1 MTFYALIVAIL
12 EIEVFEV
19 GQSSGLKNVAMI
31 HSTLGFVLSL
41 LLVFRTNTAYDRW
54 WEGRK
59 IWGML
64 VNNSRN
70 LAVKLNGILAVSD
83 TENRDFFQKKITL
96 FPFVLSRHLSRD
108 ETKMALDED
117 YFQRNIDAQ
126 KNIHQPIELINE
138 LNFHCAKLYQ
148 QGIIKDSQ
156 MRYIERELSVYMEIC
171 GGCERIKNTPIPFS
185 YASFIK
191 RFIIIYV
198 IALPVSYAMT
208 IGYAMVPLTVFV
220 FYVLMSLELLAEE
233 IEDPFNNDVNDI
245 PTSRIAQNIQQD
257 IEEVFKQHL

>member
-1 MTFYALIVAIL
+1 MKYHDTKNWLLALVRFDKNDTLRLLKKPLCIMTFYALIVAIL

-96 FPFVLSRHLSRD
+96 FPFVLR
-108 ETKMALDED
+108 
-117 YFQRNIDAQ
+117 
-126 KNIHQPIELINE
+126 
-138 LNFHCAKLYQ
+138 
-148 QGIIKDSQ
+148 
-156 MRYIERELSVYMEIC
+156 
-171 GGCERIKNTPIPFS
+171 
-185 YASFIK
+185 
-191 RFIIIYV
+191 
-198 IALPVSYAMT
+198 
-208 IGYAMVPLTVFV
+208 
-220 FYVLMSLELLAEE
+220 
-233 IEDPFNNDVNDI
+233 
-245 PTSRIAQNIQQD
+245 PTSFTR
-257 IEEVFKQHL
+257 